1 MRQERKRERDRY
13 YFNIYRKEVKRGRR
27 EMKESFRFY
36 ISNLKNHCGKYQCPS
51 KEKEHKLERGQ
62 DMKKKG

>member
-1 MRQERKRERDRY
+1 
-13 YFNIYRKEVKRGRR
+13 
-27 EMKESFRFY
+27 MKESFRFY